1 VLLAAPPTAAQVAVR
16 GSKQELPT
24 TVSQLESVPASDPE
38 RQQSDSSEM
47 QRKAI
52 ATRSAFKRPAVWV
65 MVFGWSLAMCAG
77 FVNSVAYRSW
87 GLYVS
92 HVTGDT
98 TAIGMRIEGYHAGR
112 LDFTPLGV
120 SVAILFS
127 FLAGAFLCGM
137 LVDKNQVHFGGKS
150 FYGIALVGN
159 AALLIIAVV
168 VPPFKLAAC
177 FAAAACGLQNA
188 MCTSHFGAIVRTTH
202 VTGTVTDIGSTCGRI
217 AMIFLRKG
225 FRVSNLNVVEQAEVA
240 VDAKKLLVL
249 LPMWAC
255 FLLGAIS
262 GAYLETVF
270 KIYALLCPAFLT
282 LSIGLVYM
290 FFRQNL
296 KGYLKRI
303 EQERLSKDI
312 HDMHETMERTQAHLK
327 VLRSHSNLQ
336 PDDDLE
342 AGMVIELDEEVGNM
356 LETIHDVEANVMGMC
371 QRAGTA
377 PAQSEFERS
386 QSADF

>member
-1 VLLAAPPTAAQVAVR
+1 MAAALAATPTSLPVLLAAPPTAAQVSLPEQQR
-16 GSKQELPT
+16 QRSEL
-24 TVSQLESVPASDPE
+24 
-38 RQQSDSSEM
+38 SEM
-47 QRKAI
+47 QQKAI

-77 FVNSVAYRSW
+77 FVNAVAYRSW
-87 GLYVS
+87 GVYVS

-98 TAIGMRIEGYHAGR
+98 TSIGMHIEGYHAGR
-112 LDFTPLGV
+112 VGFFPLGV

-159 AALLIIAVV
+159 AALLFISLLM
-168 VPPFKLAAC
+168 PRHQLAAC

-202 VTGTVTDIGSTCGRI
+202 VTGTVTDIGSTSGRI

-225 FRVSNLNVVEQAEVA
+225 FRFSNLNVVEQAEVV
-240 VDAKKLLVL
+240 VDARKLLVL
-249 LPMWAC
+249 LPMWGC
-255 FLLGAIS
+255 FLLGTTL

-270 KIYALLCPAFLT
+270 KIYALLLPAFLT
-282 LSIGLVYM
+282 LSVGLVYT
-290 FFRQNL
+290 FFRQKL

-327 VLRSHSNLQ
+327 VLRSNSNPQ
-336 PDDDLE
+336 QHDDADETGL
-342 AGMVIELDEEVGNM
+342 VIELDEEVGNM
-356 LETIHDVEANVMGMC
+356 LETMHDVEANVMGMC
-371 QRAGTA
+371 QRAGRE
-377 PAQSEFERS
+377 PAQPRVERS
-386 QSADF
+386 QTAIF